1 MKTGKVKK
9 FWSFLFIGGVALS
22 VIFPPLS
29 ASSADLTIT
38 DSVLPETDLSMSFGS
53 LEVGA
58 GGTTEQT
65 VTITNTSGTAKPLF
79 AIRISGEGA
88 DAFILDLNGGD
99 KPCLTTTPTLAAND
113 NCTVSIRF
121 NPDTTGLR
129 TAFLN
134 LSLEEEKIA
143 FHDSGT
149 NGISL
154 YGVMTKQTTPL
165 TSGTGDDFPSWSPD
179 GAQVVFHRNDAVS
192 RMPSNGGAVTL
203 VSDVNSGGRATMP
216 DWSPDGNKI
225 VMRETRNG
233 GLILLDFSLLQFS
246 QVLSV
251 SSVSGEASYPDWAPD
266 SQKVVYRQALPGGL
280 PVQDPNNIFT
290 KNTETASQNLIV
302 SGGFTPSWSPD
313 GRQIAF
319 MEDATNG
326 ISRADAGGGL
336 NTNIQLTNSP
346 SGSKD
351 SQPSW
356 SPDGD
361 KIIFRRAAG
370 SGNTDNGTLFIIDSE
385 TGILLDTLLATG
397 RTPAWSPASLS
408 NVTLIGTGRA
418 AGGANNPPTAP
429 ILVSP
434 QNGETGLL
442 GSRVEFKWL
451 PSSDLDGDT
460 LTYELLVCETADYP
474 ASCPTPTV
482 VSKIT
487 QQETLVYAASGGLF
501 FLVGIILMAAQTGQ
515 KKQSFWLR
523 SFLFV
528 LGIVFLGACDSG
540 GSGSSSTPPS
550 TGGGGTELSS
560 TVDNLLAETSYN
572 WKVTAK
578 DGNGGATDSLLRTFS
593 TAP

>member
-1 MKTGKVKK
+1 MQTGRVKK
-9 FWSFLFIGGVALS
+9 FWSFLFIGLVALS

-38 DSVLPETDLSMSFGS
+38 DSVSPETDLSMPFGS

-58 GGTTEQT
+58 GGTAEQT

-88 DAFILDLNGGD
+88 EAFILDLNGGD

-129 TAFLN
+129 SAFLN

-143 FHDSGT
+143 FHDEIT

-154 YGVMTKQTTPL
+154 YGV
-165 TSGTGDDFPSWSPD
+165 TSGLVSVITTQISGPAEDFPSWSPD
-179 GAQVVFHRNDAVS
+179 GMQLVFHRNDPVY
-192 RMPSNGGAVTL
+192 RMPSTGGAVTL
-203 VSDVNSGGRATMP
+203 VSDLDSGGRATMP

-233 GLILLDFSLLQFS
+233 GLILLDLSLLQFS
-246 QVLSV
+246 RVLNV
-251 SSVSGEASYPDWAPD
+251 SSVSGEASSPDWAPD
-266 SQKVVYRQALPGGL
+266 SQKIVYRQALPGGF

-290 KNTETASQNLIV
+290 KNTETTSQNLIV

-313 GRQIAF
+313 GQQIAF

-326 ISRADAGGGL
+326 ISRAAAGGGL
-336 NTNIQLTNSP
+336 NTSVQLTNAP
-346 SGSKD
+346 SGSED

-361 KIIFRRAAG
+361 KIVFRRAAG

-385 TGILLDTLLATG
+385 TGILLDTLPATG

-408 NVTLIGTGRA
+408 NITLTGTGLA
-418 AGGANNPPTAP
+418 AGGANNPPTSP

-434 QNGETGLL
+434 QNGETGL
-442 GSRVEFKWL
+442 GRSVEFKWL
-451 PSSDLDGDT
+451 PSSDPDGDT
-460 LTYELLVCETADYP
+460 LSYELLVCETANYP
-474 ASCPTPTV
+474 SSCPVPTV
-482 VSKIT
+482 VSKTIRPQT
-487 QQETLVYAASGGLF
+487 VFYTASSGF
-501 FLVGIILMAAQTGQ
+501 FLTGFIFMTSKTGR
-515 KKQSFWLR
+515 KKQRFWLR
-523 SFLFV
+523 SLV
-528 LGIVFLGACDSG
+528 LVIGILILSACNSG
-540 GSGSSSTPPS
+540 GGGSSTAPS
-550 TGGGGTELSS
+550 TGGGTELTS
-560 TVDNLLAETSYN
+560 TVGSLLAETSYN
-572 WKVTAK
+572 WKITAK
-578 DGNGGATDSLLRTFS
+578 DGNGGVTDSLVRTFS